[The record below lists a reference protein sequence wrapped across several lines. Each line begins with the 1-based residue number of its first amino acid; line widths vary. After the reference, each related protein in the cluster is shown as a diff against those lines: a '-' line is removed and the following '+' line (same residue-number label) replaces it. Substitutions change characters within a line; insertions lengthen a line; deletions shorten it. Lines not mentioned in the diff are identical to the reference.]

1 MLQPFPLH
9 FSTKWII
16 MMPKG
21 SDFMRIEK
29 LNDHQIRCILTRE
42 DLSSREINLL
52 ELAYGSDKAK
62 SLFRE
67 MLQKASYECG
77 FEANDLP
84 IMIEAIPTSVD
95 SITLIITKVEDPEE
109 LDTRFAKF
117 TPGGASSEGAS
128 ALSALKLEGADDIL
142 NLLRKIREAHK
153 ALTQGEAEATEAD
166 ETEEEE
172 LPDAMM
178 RMYCFQSLDDV
189 IRAAHILRGIFHGEN
204 SLYKHPATGEYL
216 LLADSEGHTPEEFN
230 RICNTLSE
238 YANTMKYSAGMQAY
252 LSEHGTAI
260 VLNEAL
266 QRLGDMA

>member
-1 MLQPFPLH
+1 
-9 FSTKWII
+9 

-29 LNDHQIRCILTRE
+29 LNDNQIRCILTRE

-67 MLQKASYECG
+67 MLQKASCEYG
-77 FEANDLP
+77 FEPNDLP
-84 IMIEAIPTSVD
+84 IMIEAIPTSMD

-117 TPGGASSEGAS
+117 TPGGEVSNSSS
-128 ALSALKLEGADDIL
+128 ALSTLKLEGADDLL
-142 NLLRKIREAHK
+142 NLLRKIRDAHK
-153 ALTQGEAEATEAD
+153 ALTQSDTDEAAA
-166 ETEEEE
+166 TEEEAEE
-172 LPDAMM
+172 LPSAVM
-178 RMYCFQSLDDV
+178 RLYCFQSLDDV
-189 IRAAHILRGIFHGEN
+189 IAAARVLRGTFCGYN
-204 SLYKHPATGEYL
+204 SLYKHPISGAYL
-216 LLADSEGHTPEEFN
+216 LLADSEGYAPEAFN

-238 YANTMKYSAGMQAY
+238 YAGSVKCSTGIQAY